1 MNEWMNEVLLFTFA
15 KKNEV
20 KGKDLKDPKIQSRI
34 LKRVSQQKRF
44 QESAWSLSEDLPMR
58 YYLLC

>member
-1 MNEWMNEVLLFTFA
+1 MNEVLLFTFA

-44 QESAWSLSEDLPMR
+44 QESA
-58 YYLLC
+58 